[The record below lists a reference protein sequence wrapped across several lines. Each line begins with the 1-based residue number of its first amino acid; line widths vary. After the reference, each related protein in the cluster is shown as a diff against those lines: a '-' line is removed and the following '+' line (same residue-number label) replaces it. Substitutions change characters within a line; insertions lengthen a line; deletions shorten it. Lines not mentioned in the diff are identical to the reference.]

1 MYTSFFNFKYRPFQL
16 TPDPEFLFMSKVH
29 KKALTYLNYGITSDT
44 GGFILVTGEVGTGKT
59 TLIRSI
65 MKELNKDIVFSRVN
79 NTRLTSDQLIAMIND
94 DFNLDI
100 QGKNK
105 TQMLRDLTDFLIEQY
120 RRGVK
125 SILIIDEAQ
134 NLAPDLLE
142 EVRLLSNLETSKSKL
157 LQIILVGQPELRRII
172 GTPELRSLRQR
183 INVNCHIYPLSMV
196 ETEEYIF
203 HRLEVAGNREAVAF
217 DEGCIDLVH
226 NFARGIPR
234 LINIACDFLLLS
246 ASVDRTNKIS
256 LEMAKEVINDLEKEN
271 RYWQDDVT
279 GEISDSEKVK
289 KEMKE
294 TTASFEGESLERNI
308 SRFDKTEIFEKI
320 SETEKMLSSAIDEL
334 KIKLAS
340 RDSVNTE
347 GRFNNIVREIK
358 ELKEMTSEFRKE
370 RPEQTEKRKKK
381 NLWTKFFN

>member
-1 MYTSFFNFKYRPFQL
+1 
-16 TPDPEFLFMSKVH
+16 MSKVH

-59 TLIRSI
+59 TIIRSI
-65 MKELNKDIVFSRVN
+65 MKELKKDIVFSRVN

-120 RRGVK
+120 RRGRK

-134 NLAPDLLE
+134 NLPPDLLE
-142 EVRLLSNLETSKSKL
+142 EIRLLSNLETAKSKL
-157 LQIILVGQPELRRII
+157 LQIILVGQPELRKVI
-172 GTPELRSLRQR
+172 GTSELRSLRQR
-183 INVNCHIYPLSMV
+183 INVNCHIYPLTMV

-203 HRLEVAGNREAVAF
+203 HRLEVAGNREAAIF
-217 DEGCIDLVH
+217 DQGCIDLIH

-246 ASVDRTNKIS
+246 AFVDRTRVIS
-256 LEMAKEVINDLEKEN
+256 LDMAKEVIHDLEKEN
-271 RYWQDDVT
+271 RYWQDEAS
-279 GEISDSEKVK
+279 GEYSDSVNVN
-289 KEMKE
+289 KE
-294 TTASFEGESLERNI
+294 TEKTTESFVEEPADRNI
-308 SRFDKTEIFEKI
+308 DRFDKAEIFEKI

-334 KIKLAS
+334 KIKLTNK
-340 RDSVNTE
+340 DSVETE

-358 ELKEMTSEFRKE
+358 ELKEITSEFRKE
-370 RPEQTEKRKKK
+370 GPEQTEKGKKK
-381 NLWTKFFN
+381 NLWTKIFN